1 MTQRHITHTEPLPR
15 CANGHSARLMLD
27 MRGQSAGGGHF
38 VECCCRHT
46 ARHTEAD
53 AALAEWRRMNR
64 PARIAR
70 KPTLAAA
77 DGPADN
83 VVQIPLRLASP
94 AYQPGK
100 GVQRVRG

>member
-1 MTQRHITHTEPLPR
+1 MTQKHITSPAPLRR
-15 CANGHSARLMLD
+15 CAAGHSARLMLD
-27 MRGQSAGGGHF
+27 MRSPAAGGGHF
-38 VECCCRHT
+38 VECCCRYT

-53 AALAEWRRMNR
+53 AAVAEWQRMNR
-64 PARIAR
+64 PARSAR
-70 KPTLAAA
+70 KPAAGA
-77 DGPADN
+77 VEALADN